1 MKNKNKTDRKRKMCI
16 TYIKI
21 YLQYLTVFELGW
33 VSSEELLRSR
43 RVLSDVCPHQ
53 ITTSQN
59 DKAKIFLQLYLH
71 KFIFDSACLSA
82 SLGETCEG
90 FFWVCKY
97 SPNSRCRLLSC
108 LLALLGMF
116 LANSSPV
123 YSSWNEWKFIFC
135 HFVFTTKTSQPCPRS
150 SRLIIQ

>member
-1 MKNKNKTDRKRKMCI
+1 MYYLYKNIFTIFNSFWIRLSIIWRI
-16 TYIKI
+16 IEI
-21 YLQYLTVFELGW
+21 
-33 VSSEELLRSR
+33 EEGVIWWGLH
-43 RVLSDVCPHQ
+43 VCPRQ

-59 DKAKIFLQLYLH
+59 DKAKIFLQLYLY

-90 FFWVCKY
+90 FFRVCKY
-97 SPNSRCRLLSC
+97 SPNSRCRILSC
-108 LLALLGMF
+108 VLALLAMF
-116 LANSSPV
+116 LANSLPV
-123 YSSWNEWKFIFC
+123 YSSWNEWKFMFC

>member
-1 MKNKNKTDRKRKMCI
+1 MYYLYKNIFTIFNNFWIRLSIIWRI
-16 TYIKI
+16 IEI
-21 YLQYLTVFELGW
+21 
-33 VSSEELLRSR
+33 EEGVIWWGLHVWPR
-43 RVLSDVCPHQ
+43 Q

-90 FFWVCKY
+90 FFGVCKY
-97 SPNSRCRLLSC
+97 SPNSRCRILSC
-108 LLALLGMF
+108 VLALLGML
-116 LANSSPV
+116 LANSLPV
-123 YSSWNEWKFIFC
+123 YSPWNEWKFMFC
-135 HFVFTTKTSQPCPRS
+135 HFVFTTKTSQPCPTS